1 MSNLTH
7 FRGILF
13 SVNLLQLIESDTRYT
28 PSITIISLCDREI
41 PKPQFNFTLPYSECR
56 GHGTGAING
65 SETSRLNVSI
75 ASTSYFSIA
84 LRERNTIVL
93 LSSGIVDD

>member
-28 PSITIISLCDREI
+28 PSIAIISLCDREI

-75 ASTSYFSIA
+75 ASMRVIFQ
-84 LRERNTIVL
+84 L
-93 LSSGIVDD
+93 L